1 MKSKGDARPELLG
14 MPREQMGRFFEQL
27 GEKPFR
33 ARQVMKWL
41 HGHGVCDFEAM
52 TDLGKTLRGRLA
64 DQVVMAVPEVLS
76 EQRST
81 DGTRKW
87 ALRLDDQNAIET
99 VYIPDPGRG
108 TLCVSSQ
115 VGCALDCTF
124 CATARQGF
132 NRNLSAAE
140 IVAQLWFARH
150 ALAAEPEGGAQ
161 ITNVVLMGMGEPLL
175 NFDNV
180 VDAMRIMLD
189 DFGYGLSKRRVTL
202 STSGVVPLMD
212 RLRDTVDVSL
222 AVSLHAPVDTIRD
235 RLVPLNRRYPI
246 KALMAACQRYID
258 GKTRKQSITFEYV
271 MLDGI
276 NDTPEHARRLA
287 GLLGALPSKV
297 NLIPFNP
304 FPGSHYRCS
313 PQDAIDR
320 FRDVLQGRGLTTITR
335 RPRGQDIDAACG
347 QLVGRVEDRARRSAR
362 FQKIE
367 AQLELSGGA

>member
-1 MKSKGDARPELLG
+1 
-14 MPREQMGRFFEQL
+14 
-27 GEKPFR
+27 
-33 ARQVMKWL
+33 
-41 HGHGVCDFEAM
+41 
-52 TDLGKTLRGRLA
+52 
-64 DQVVMAVPEVLS
+64 
-76 EQRST
+76 
-81 DGTRKW
+81 
-87 ALRLDDQNAIET
+87 
-99 VYIPDPGRG
+99 
-108 TLCVSSQ
+108 
-115 VGCALDCTF
+115 
-124 CATARQGF
+124 
-132 NRNLSAAE
+132 
-140 IVAQLWFARH
+140 
-150 ALAAEPEGGAQ
+150 
-161 ITNVVLMGMGEPLL
+161 MGMGEPLL

-271 MLDGI
+271 MIDGI